1 MPYVSPKAKDVPL
14 TIEGLNAK
22 TRYLDFFQISVLRV
36 KKLMTLL
43 CALHKKAVYAL
54 SEIKEVGQRK
64 KGICHVFF
72 KIF

>member
-22 TRYLDFFQISVLRV
+22 RRYVDFFQISVLRV

-43 CALHKKAVYAL
+43 CALHKKSCLRTVRNNGGRA
-54 SEIKEVGQRK
+54 KE
-64 KGICHVFF
+64 KGNMSR
-72 KIF
+72 IF